1 MVDHTA
7 DRKAALRREAQVAR
21 AAAHRA
27 ASRAETVAPAGQAMA
42 ELFWARLRDRL
53 SPRTVVSLYCPIRDE
68 IDVGAL
74 VETLVD
80 AGIPTALPVMQGAQ
94 APLMFRRWRPGDTLI
109 RRAFGVGEPDAGAVV
124 RPDILVVPLLAFD
137 IGGNRLGYG
146 GGYYDRT
153 LADLRAAPVLA
164 VGVAYDEQEFPS
176 VPVQQDDQKLD
187 MIVTDRRVID
197 IGPA

>member
-7 DRKAALRREAQVAR
+7 DRKAALRREAQAAR

-27 ASRAETVAPAGQAMA
+27 ASRPESSAPAGQALA
-42 ELFWARLRDRL
+42 ALFWERLRDRL
-53 SPRTVVSLYCPIRDE
+53 SPRTVVSLYRPIRDE
-68 IDVGAL
+68 IDVGPL
-74 VETLVD
+74 MEILVD

-94 APLMFRRWRPGDTLI
+94 APLMFRRWRPGDALV
-109 RRAFGVGEPDAGAVV
+109 RGAFGVSEPNAGTVV

-137 IGGNRLGYG
+137 AAGNRLGYG

-164 VGVAYDEQEFPS
+164 VGVAYDAQEFPS
-176 VPVQQDDQKLD
+176 VPVQPEDEKLD
-187 MIVTDRRVID
+187 MIVTDRRVIG